1 VFITNLQKCYVVG
14 MVEKM
19 SSIKLDWKKIKRK
32 NFFLYVF
39 YYLFQ
44 LIYFPLI

>member
-19 SSIKLDWKKIKRK
+19 SSIKLD
-32 NFFLYVF
+32 
-39 YYLFQ
+39 
-44 LIYFPLI
+44 